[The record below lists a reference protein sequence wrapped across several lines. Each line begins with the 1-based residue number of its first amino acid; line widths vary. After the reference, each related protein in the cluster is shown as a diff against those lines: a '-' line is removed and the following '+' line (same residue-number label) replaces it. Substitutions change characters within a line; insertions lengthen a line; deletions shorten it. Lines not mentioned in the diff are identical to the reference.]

1 MSCACALGR
10 SNAEVLENALKGSSA
25 GMTPLPDEAPGR
37 PVLFGAVP
45 GGLPGTFEYGY
56 EFRACRLLLHA
67 LRGFEMNVSRFLY
80 RHSSKR
86 VAVVLG
92 VSNTG
97 IDEAQRF
104 IDRWF
109 TLGHRPGEMHFSYI
123 ELGSPATFLKRHL
136 GVKGPA
142 YSIST
147 ACSSSAKAFATAR
160 RLIAAGIVDAAIVG
174 GVDSRC
180 RFALN
185 GFNSLSALSQG
196 LCRPF
201 ADDRDGINLGEGVAL
216 FLMEKANTHAVDRS
230 APAVVMAGCGE
241 TSDAFHAT
249 APDPEGRGAEA
260 AMRAALADAGLSPDD
275 VAYVNLH
282 GTGTPANDEMERKA
296 VERVFAR
303 PVFRDPVAAGAAPRP
318 DFSPGSP
325 TVESTKA
332 MTGHCL
338 GAAGAVEAA
347 ICWLYMKAGVVSGP
361 ALSNSF
367 AFGGSNVCLALA
379 PKGPAA

>member
-1 MSCACALGR
+1 
-10 SNAEVLENALKGSSA
+10 
-25 GMTPLPDEAPGR
+25 MTPLPDEVPGR
-37 PVLFGAVP
+37 TVLFGAVP
-45 GGLPGTFEYGY
+45 GGLPGAFECGY
-56 EFRACRLLLHA
+56 EFRANSLLLHA
-67 LRGFEMNVSRFLY
+67 LRGFEMNVSRFLR
-80 RHSSKR
+80 RHSPKR

-104 IDRWF
+104 IARWF
-109 TLGHRPGEMHFSYI
+109 ALGRLPGEMHFSHI
-123 ELGSPATFLKRHL
+123 ELGTPATFLKRRL

-147 ACSSSAKAFATAR
+147 ACSSSAKAFAAAR
-160 RLIAAGIVDAAIVG
+160 RLMSAGIVDAAIVG
-174 GVDSRC
+174 GVDGRC

-241 TSDAFHAT
+241 TSDACHAT

-260 AMRAALADAGLSPDD
+260 AMRAALADAELSPDD
-275 VAYVNLH
+275 VVYVNLH
-282 GTGTPANDEMERKA
+282 GTGTPANDAMERKA

-303 PVFRDPVAAGAAPRP
+303 PVFRDPVAAGASPRP
-318 DFSPGSP
+318 AFSPGSP
-325 TVESTKA
+325 VVESTKA

-367 AFGGSNVCLALA
+367 AFGGSNVCVALA
-379 PKGPAA
+379 PEGSAA